1 MVDKR
6 DIHCAME
13 PGTARAVVYRF
24 LARCFSYPDK
34 ELLDLFD
41 RTRIE
46 EFLQSWHLLGMDE
59 NEEIAGVSRWL
70 EEWCSPEKALPELEK
85 EYTRLFIAAYPNKV
99 VAPPYSS
106 VYLGDSRQVWGASTA
121 QVARLYEAAGL
132 GMNENFHDIPDHIA
146 AELEFASYLILE
158 QQEHN
163 RTEAD
168 RTRELASIEREFLAE
183 HLCKWGPLF
192 LSRVA
197 EYSKVDFYRVIARLA
212 QKFIDYECK
221 QAQTLNNRCLGPMG

>member
-6 DIHCAME
+6 DTGYAME
-13 PGTARAVVYRF
+13 LGTARAVVYRF

-34 ELLDLFD
+34 ELLSLFD

-59 NEEIAGVSRWL
+59 KEEVSTASRWL
-70 EEWCSPEKALPELEK
+70 KEFCEPGTALLELEK

-132 GMNENFHDIPDHIA
+132 GMNENFHDVPDHIA
-146 AELEFASYLILE
+146 AELEFASYLIAE
-158 QQEHN
+158 QQKHN
-163 RTEAD
+163 STEAD
-168 RTRELASIEREFLAE
+168 KTREMASIERKFLTE
-183 HLCKWGPLF
+183 HLCKWATLF

-197 EYSKVDFYRVIARLA
+197 EYSKVDFYCVIARLA
-212 QKFIDYECK
+212 QKFIDYESK
-221 QAQTLNNRCLGPMG
+221 QAQTLE